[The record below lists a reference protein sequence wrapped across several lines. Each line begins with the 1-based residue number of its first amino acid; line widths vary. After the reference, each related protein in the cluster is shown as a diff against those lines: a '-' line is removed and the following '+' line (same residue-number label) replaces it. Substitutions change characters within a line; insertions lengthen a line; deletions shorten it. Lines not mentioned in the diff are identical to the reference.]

1 MHIKP
6 LLVLIGCYLL
16 VLVEYVSRGDGAL
29 LDGAGALLDSD
40 RAFLDGDKALL
51 DGDGSL
57 LDGDTALS
65 RWLMLFHDRKMSMR

>member
-1 MHIKP
+1 M
-6 LLVLIGCYLL
+6 Y
-16 VLVEYVSRGDGAL
+16 SGDGAL

-65 RWLMLFHDRKMSMR
+65 RWLMLFHDRKVKLLLFHVLKYSKF